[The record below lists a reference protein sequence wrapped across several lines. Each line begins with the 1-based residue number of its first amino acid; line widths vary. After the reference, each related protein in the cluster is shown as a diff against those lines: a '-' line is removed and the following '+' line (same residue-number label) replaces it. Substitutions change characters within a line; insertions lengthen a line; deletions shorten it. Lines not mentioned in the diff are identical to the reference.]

1 MKRKVFRIVGL
12 FTLLAVIFIAV
23 TAFTNNNNGNTVPSD
38 KNSCTVIVKYSN
50 GSPAADI
57 KVSGD
62 VCGSISC
69 IGNTGNV
76 YTDNNG
82 KATIE
87 WSDGCKLC
95 YIYVK
100 GTSHKDDYKNGETY
114 NFSL

>member
-1 MKRKVFRIVGL
+1 MKKNVLRIAGVL
-12 FTLLAVIFIAV
+12 TLALVIFAIS
-23 TAFTNNNNGNTVPSD
+23 TAFTSKDNAAPSD
-38 KNSCTVIVKYSN
+38 KNSCTVIVKYSD

-62 VCGSISC
+62 VCGGISC

-76 YTDNNG
+76 YTDKNG
-82 KATIE
+82 KVTVE

-100 GTSHKDDYKNGETY
+100 GTSHKDEYQNGKTY
-114 NFSL
+114 NFTL